1 MNHFEHDLQ
10 LLKEPSNY
18 FEGRSRSTE
27 LPLPRNILLFLRDSK
42 STLQQEAI
50 QNRSH
55 HRHVLAFNLRTEGR
69 VHIDHLS
76 LALAPGQAALI
87 FPYQF
92 HHYSGLAS
100 ETLQWLFCT
109 FEIASSDFLGPLK
122 DTVVT
127 LGERSRG
134 MLQRLLRAWH
144 ESSEEPGGEILQP
157 MLLELLLQLKMDR
170 EAMNP
175 EPQAPAGNSLVRS
188 VNEIL
193 AQHPGRFLQ
202 VGELAQ
208 LLGVSESQLH
218 SHFRKAA
225 GIPLGGYLQNHRMN
239 RAMSLLK
246 NTDLR
251 LYDVAERCGF
261 GSPQA
266 FNRTFKAETGV
277 TPLKYRRQ
285 SLPLPFSN

>member
-1 MNHFEHDLQ
+1 MDHFEKN
-10 LLKEPSNY
+10 LLRLEEPTDY
-18 FEGRSRSTE
+18 FVGRSRLARLS
-27 LPLPRNILLFLRDSK
+27 LPRNILFFLRESQ
-42 STLQQEAI
+42 STLQQEAV

-55 HRHVLAFNLRTEGR
+55 HRYVLAFDLMTEGH

-76 LALAPGQAALI
+76 LMLAPGQSVLI

-92 HHYSGLAS
+92 HHFSSLAS
-100 ETLQWLFCT
+100 ETLRWLFCT
-109 FEIASSDFLGPLK
+109 FEIESSDFLGSLR

-127 LGERSRG
+127 FSERSRG
-134 MLQRLLRAWH
+134 ILERMLCAWH
-144 ESSEEPGGEILQP
+144 ESGQEPDGEILQP
-157 MLLELLLQLKMDR
+157 MLLELLLQLKQDSKS
-170 EAMNP
+170 ANP
-175 EPQAPAGNSLVRS
+175 ETQVSTGNSLVRS

-202 VGELAQ
+202 VGEIAGY
-208 LLGVSESQLH
+208 LGLSESRLRAF
-218 SHFRKAA
+218 FRKAG

-251 LYDVAERCGF
+251 LYDIAGRCGF

-266 FNRTFKAETGV
+266 FNRTFKAVTGL
-277 TPLKYRRQ
+277 TPLKYRQ
-285 SLPLPFSN
+285 NSQPLSAPK